1 MPKLQLWGYRCER
14 CGHDWLPRE
23 QEQEPRVCP
32 KCKSPYWNQ
41 PRRALRQTQSAYK
54 ISQAHFISVEDYAA
68 GYPAETVGH
77 SLLVHADCFDW
88 LSDIPE
94 DSLHAIVTDPPYG
107 VKEYEQEQLTKR
119 KNGSGGI
126 WRIPPSFDGSV
137 RAPLPRFTALNERE
151 RVQLSHFFQKWAE
164 LSYRALRP
172 GGHIL
177 IASNAFLSQLVF
189 SALVAKGLEFRGEII
204 RLVRT
209 FRGGDRPK
217 NAEEEFPQ
225 VSSLPRSCYEPW
237 GLFRKP
243 MPRNMTVSQCLRK
256 FGTGGLRR
264 PHPEQ
269 PFSDVITSERTSQVE
284 REIANH
290 PSLKPQSFMRQLV
303 HAVLPLG
310 SGIIADPF
318 MGSGST
324 VAAAEAMQLQCIGV
338 ERHLEYY
345 ELSKRAIPQLARL
358 SVARILDSEPAQLTL
373 QM

>member
-14 CGHDWLPRE
+14 CGHDWLPRA

-41 PRRALRQTQSAYK
+41 PRRILRQMQAPYK
-54 ISQAHFISVEDYAA
+54 IPQDNFLALDKFDAT
-68 GYPAETVGH
+68 YPAQKIGH
-77 SLLVHADCFDW
+77 SLTVHADCFDW
-88 LSDIPE
+88 LEKIPE
-94 DSLHAIVTDPPYG
+94 NTLHAIVTDPPYG

-119 KNGSGGI
+119 KNGNGGI

-137 RAPLPRFTALNERE
+137 RAPLPRFTALNDKERATVS
-151 RVQLSHFFQKWAE
+151 RFFQTWGE
-164 LSYRALRP
+164 LACQSLRP
-172 GGHIL
+172 GGHVL

-189 SALVAKGLEFRGEII
+189 SALVASGLEFRGEII

-217 NAEEEFPQ
+217 NAEQEFSQ

-237 GLFRKP
+237 GIFRKP
-243 MPRNMTVSQCLRK
+243 LPRNLTVSQCLRK

-264 PHPEQ
+264 PHNEQ
-269 PFSDVITSERTSQVE
+269 PFADVITSERTPQTE
-284 REIANH
+284 RAIANH

-318 MGSGST
+318 MGAGST
-324 VAAAEAMQLQCIGV
+324 VAAAEAMQLQCVGV
-338 ERHLEYY
+338 ERNLEYY
-345 ELSKRAIPQLARL
+345 ELSQRAIPQLARL
-358 SVARILDSEPAQLTL
+358 TVARIVESEFPPNP
-373 QM
+373 

>member
-14 CGHDWLPRE
+14 CRHDWLPRE
-23 QEQEPRVCP
+23 QELEPRVCP

-41 PRRALRQTQSAYK
+41 PRRILRQAQSPYK
-54 ISQAHFISVEDYAA
+54 IVQNNSIAIDEYDA
-68 GYPAETVGH
+68 GYPAETIGH
-77 SLLVHADCFDW
+77 SLIVHADCFDW
-88 LSDIPE
+88 LNKIPE
-94 DSLHAIVTDPPYG
+94 NTLHAIVTDPPYG

-137 RAPLPRFTALNERE
+137 RAPLPRFTALNDKERAK
-151 RVQLSHFFQKWAE
+151 LSLFFQKWGEAAH
-164 LSYRALRP
+164 RALRP

-189 SALVAKGLEFRGEII
+189 SALVASGLEFRGEII

-217 NAEEEFPQ
+217 NAEEEFSQ

-237 GLFRKP
+237 GIFRKP
-243 MPRNMTVSQCLRK
+243 LARNMTVSQCLRK

-264 PHPEQ
+264 PHHEQ
-269 PFSDVITSERTSQVE
+269 PFADVITSERTPQIE

-310 SGIIADPF
+310 IGIIADPF
-318 MGSGST
+318 MGAGST

-338 ERHLEYY
+338 ERNLEYY
-345 ELSKRAIPQLARL
+345 ELSKHAIPQLARL
-358 SVARILDSEPAQLTL
+358 SVARIVESELEQLTL